1 MISTFP
7 FSVEA
12 IFRIVSWFVA
22 GIADD
27 LRQVR
32 LWLLDALSF
41 VLPGK
46 LLSLSFLHVCSKS
59 KVFLKNR
66 TSSSVDFAF
75 LMQTIVPKLLKGW
88 LDSTAIDSN
97 QK

>member
-1 MISTFP
+1 M
-7 FSVEA
+7 
-12 IFRIVSWFVA
+12 SWFVV

-27 LRQVR
+27 HRHVR
-32 LWLLDALSF
+32 LWLLNVISF
-41 VLPGK
+41 VLLRK
-46 LLSLSFLHVCSKS
+46 ILSFSFLHVCSKS

-66 TSSSVDFAF
+66 TSSSLDSAF
-75 LMQTIVPKLLKGW
+75 FMQTIVPKLLKGW